1 MMTRLTAGAVPTWQI
16 ALTIGLML
24 LTAYVIIIMVARLF
38 RAQTMLSGQ
47 EFKPKLFF
55 KALIGRY

>member
-1 MMTRLTAGAVPTWQI
+1 
-16 ALTIGLML
+16 ML